1 MPIYTCQKCDKEFP
15 NKGDYTRHIN
25 RKIDCSGKTLEEKIS
40 EKIAEKV
47 AEVVD
52 EKVAE
57 VVEEL
62 IEEKTGKSKNKDTTS
77 LIMNLVD
84 NLHNVL
90 RKDAIIG
97 SDAYHDINKL
107 LFLRFIQPCVTT
119 TLTTLVDPEMYE
131 NVEDFDESIFEYL
144 KDLNKL
150 VVISDLDEFEK
161 EVKILY
167 KRILGT
173 HPLTREI
180 FNKNDYFKAKAKTL
194 RTCLQKIVKTIN
206 DEDFDNLDSD
216 IKGLIY
222 EHFLNGYADKGGKE
236 FGQFFTPR
244 NLINL
249 IMKLNN
255 EVFDDIK
262 EKTLKTVYD
271 PCMGTAGFLTEAYKY
286 LKNNKT
292 QEIKTDEN
300 KSIDIKLHGTELE
313 PKTYASGIMNVLLT
327 TGGIH
332 SVQCKNSLYDN
343 KSIEFDWIVTNP
355 PFGVKGIKYN
365 EILQSA
371 EHEAKQNSM
380 IRGQKNKKQKKTSF
394 EMSELYPIKTNDCS
408 ALFLQ
413 HCIKKLKNNGI
424 CNIVLPDGQLTN
436 SKTSIKLREYLV
448 NECDLKAVLTIPNG
462 TFKHA
467 GVATIV
473 LFFSKQEET
482 RTNEVK
488 FYEAINNCQE
498 YKLLCTVDN
507 ETLEQNKYVLNYK
520 NYMPKEELKVRG
532 NAELKTLGEVCKINI
547 GFTPSTKDA
556 SLYDNN
562 GYVWIS
568 IADMTNF
575 YIGNSNKKISKQA
588 VLNKTDKLV
597 KKGNVLFSFKLSIG
611 KVCMA
616 TQDLYTNEAIASI
629 CSNDESILL
638 NKYIAYYL
646 SSQDFSQSG
655 NGCIGNGS
663 MNKTSVSN
671 IQIPVPSLDVQEEI
685 IADCEVME
693 ESKRLSLMQIENI
706 KKIIDIYNR
715 TQIKTLFD
723 LPNIEKKT
731 IEDLCDFS
739 SGKFNS
745 RDKKEEGK
753 YAFYTSTAINPS
765 GRSDNYCFDFPKY
778 IILNKDGGSGDGVYG
793 DHIGLG
799 KSYLLE
805 GKSAATSH
813 QLCLVNKDET
823 LLLLEYLHVWL
834 CVNKNQIMDLAHY
847 TTGLGC
853 IRQSDIKEISIPV
866 PSIEKQKEII
876 KKYES
881 KQLVLENYNNEIENI
896 KKYITDIENLRKDL
910 F

>member
-25 RKIDCSGKTLEEKIS
+25 RKIDCSGKTLEEKIN
-40 EKIAEKV
+40 EKVAEKVTEVLEEKV
-47 AEVVD
+47 AEV
-52 EKVAE
+52 
-57 VVEEL
+57 L
-62 IEEKTGKSKNKDTTS
+62 EEKSGKLKPKDTTS

-119 TLTTLVDPEMYE
+119 TLTTLVDPAMYE

-150 VVISDLDEFEK
+150 VVISDLGEFEK

-255 EVFDDIK
+255 EVFDDIE

-292 QEIKTDEN
+292 QEN
-300 KSIDIKLHGTELE
+300 KSIDINLHGTELE
-313 PKTYASGIMNVLLT
+313 PKTYASGIMNVLLA

-332 SVQCKNSLYDN
+332 NVQCKNSLYDN
-343 KSIEFDWIVTNP
+343 KLIEFDWIVTNP

-365 EILQSA
+365 EILQSG
-371 EHEAKQNSM
+371 EHEAKSNSM
-380 IRGQKNKKQKKTSF
+380 IRGQKNKKQKKTNF
-394 EMSELYPIKTNDCS
+394 EMSDLYPIKTNDCS

-482 RTNEVK
+482 RTSEVK
-488 FYEAINNCQE
+488 FYTAVDNCSE

-520 NYMPKEELKVRG
+520 NYMPKEERKTRG
-532 NAELKTLGEVCKINI
+532 NVELKTLGELCELVK
-547 GFTPSTKDA
+547 GKHSSTKT
-556 SLYDNN
+556 
-562 GYVWIS
+562 I
-568 IADMTNF
+568 TNEE
-575 YIGNSNKKISKQA
+575 
-588 VLNKTDKLV
+588 
-597 KKGNVLFSFKLSIG
+597 G
-611 KVCMA
+611 KA
-616 TQDLYTNEAIASI
+616 KFITLAFEEKWQYTNEYDFDDDVVFIGYTSSGKNWPLHYYKGKYKYCNLLYKI
-629 CSNDESILL
+629 KTNDEILPRYLYYYLLSNIRDSIPE
-638 NKYIAYYL
+638 KYIKGTA
-646 SSQDFSQSG
+646 
-655 NGCIGNGS
+655 
-663 MNKTSVSN
+663 NKSLNTELFN
-671 IQIPVPSLDVQEEI
+671 KIQIPVPDLEVQKEI

-715 TQIKTLFD
+715 TQVKTLFD
-723 LPNIEKKT
+723 LQTDNSDNENKT
-731 IEDLCDFS
+731 EIKTLGELVEYLPKRGNYKSAD
-739 SGKFNS
+739 GKEQSN
-745 RDKKEEGK
+745 ENK
-753 YAFYTSTAINPS
+753 YRFYTCSEK
-765 GRSDNYCFDFPKY
+765 YKY
-778 IILNKDGGSGDGVYG
+778 INECLYKDDLYLIINRTQTANVRIDNEFSCESENLFVCKTDDATLTRYLYFFIKSNINEILSNMTGSV
-793 DHIGLG
+793 
-799 KSYLLE
+799 
-805 GKSAATSH
+805 
-813 QLCLVNKDET
+813 
-823 LLLLEYLHVWL
+823 
-834 CVNKNQIMDLAHY
+834 
-847 TTGLGC
+847 
-853 IRQSDIKEISIPV
+853 IKVISKEKLNAIQIPV
-866 PSIEKQKEII
+866 PDEEKQKEII
-876 KKYES
+876 NKYE
-881 KQLVLENYNNEIENI
+881 ENQVILNKYMSEIENI
-896 KKYITDIENLRKDL
+896 KKYITDIENLRKEL

>member
-25 RKIDCSGKTLEEKIS
+25 RKIDCSGKTLEEKIN
-40 EKIAEKV
+40 EKV

-62 IEEKTGKSKNKDTTS
+62 IEEKAGKSKNKDTTS

-119 TLTTLVDPEMYE
+119 TLTTLVDPEMYTE
-131 NVEDFDESIFEYL
+131 VEDFDESVFEYL

-150 VVISDLDEFEK
+150 VIISDLNEFEK

-206 DEDFDNLDSD
+206 DEDFDNLNSD

-286 LKNNKT
+286 LKNNT
-292 QEIKTDEN
+292 VQENKTDEN

-332 SVQCKNSLYDN
+332 SVQCKNSLHDN
-343 KSIEFDWIVTNP
+343 KLIEFDWIVTNP
-355 PFGVKGIKYN
+355 PFGVKEIKYN
-365 EILQSA
+365 EILQSG
-371 EHEAKQNSM
+371 EHEAKPNSM
-380 IRGQKNKKQKKTSF
+380 IRGQKIKKQKKTNF
-394 EMSELYPIKTNDCS
+394 EMTELYPIKTNDCS

-436 SKTSIKLREYLV
+436 SKTSIKLRKYLV
-448 NECDLKAVLTIPNG
+448 DECDLKAVLTIPNG

-473 LFFSKQEET
+473 LFFSKQEEI
-482 RTNEVK
+482 RTSEVK
-488 FYEAINNCQE
+488 FYTAVDNCSE
-498 YKLLCTVDN
+498 HKLLCVVDN

-520 NYMPKEELKVRG
+520 NYMPKEERKARG
-532 NAELKTLGEVCKINI
+532 NAELKTLGEVCELVKGKKHNVSDGSDEGKYPLLCSSKLGKVKYLDTFDYKDPHVVIGTGGTANVHLYEKFSISTDMKILKQSEQIRIKYLYCYLFAHLNELNELYKGSTIKHISVDDLLNFQIPVPDLEAQDEIIADCEVMEESKRLSLMQIENIKKIIDIYNRTQIKTLFDLQTDNENKPEVKALGEICQINI

-611 KVCMA
+611 KVGIA
-616 TQDLYTNEAIASI
+616 AQDLYTNEAIASI

-646 SSQDFSQSG
+646 LLQDFSQSG

-671 IQIPVPSLDVQEEI
+671 IQIPVPSLDVQKEI
-685 IADCEVME
+685 INKYE
-693 ESKRLSLMQIENI
+693 ENQ
-706 KKIIDIYNR
+706 
-715 TQIKTLFD
+715 
-723 LPNIEKKT
+723 
-731 IEDLCDFS
+731 
-739 SGKFNS
+739 
-745 RDKKEEGK
+745 
-753 YAFYTSTAINPS
+753 A
-765 GRSDNYCFDFPKY
+765 
-778 IILNKDGGSGDGVYG
+778 ILNKYVS
-793 DHIGLG
+793 
-799 KSYLLE
+799 
-805 GKSAATSH
+805 
-813 QLCLVNKDET
+813 
-823 LLLLEYLHVWL
+823 
-834 CVNKNQIMDLAHY
+834 
-847 TTGLGC
+847 
-853 IRQSDIKEISIPV
+853 
-866 PSIEKQKEII
+866 
-876 KKYES
+876 
-881 KQLVLENYNNEIENI
+881 EIENI
-896 KKYITDIENLRKDL
+896 KKYITDIENLRKEL